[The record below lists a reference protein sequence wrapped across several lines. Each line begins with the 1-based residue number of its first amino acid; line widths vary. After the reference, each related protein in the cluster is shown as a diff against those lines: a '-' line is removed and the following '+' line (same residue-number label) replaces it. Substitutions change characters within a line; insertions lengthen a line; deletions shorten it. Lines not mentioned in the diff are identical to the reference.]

1 MANTK
6 SALKRVRQTARRT
19 AINRQLRSRVKTFRR
34 KVDAALAAGDRE
46 EVHSALAGLFS
57 AADKAARRR
66 VIHPNAASRIKSRY
80 TRKLAVPAA

>member
-19 AINRQLRSRVKTFRR
+19 AANRQLRTRVRTFRR
-34 KVDAALAAGDRE
+34 KVDAAIASGDRDT
-46 EVHSALAGLFS
+46 VDSALAELFS

-80 TRKLAVPAA
+80 TRKLAVAAS